1 MQSAK
6 VASKMFADLN
16 VTLAGVGETIA
27 DVGVKVRP
35 HPATCLVVLLP
46 LLETQGSVS
55 FLG

>member
-1 MQSAK
+1 
-6 VASKMFADLN
+6 MFADLN